1 MTDETTNRVIDAA
14 RACADVWSYGAQ
26 TDRESDLAKA
36 LIAYDAAT
44 HDDEPCP
51 TCARVR
57 ASCAYPVGGD
67 PSEPH
72 DHSANHPP
80 ACTCIHCCD
89 ETCPTCVRLNTRI
102 NQLEDDDEA
111 EQLKSAVDDCLP
123 DYLIGEG
130 PDAVEANY
138 QERIEEA
145 GEELHGWR
153 AREGAL
159 KARVAELEADVAHVR
174 AQLAMASDATAGEYA
189 GQLAALRARIGW
201 LCAEVIETRKAGT
214 VLSSAVR
221 REVEHARAEE
231 RAACLRTVYGWQF
244 GEISALIRDITARGT
259 K

>member
-159 KARVAELEADVAHVR
+159 KARVAELEA
-174 AQLAMASDATAGEYA
+174 
-189 GQLAALRARIGW
+189 
-201 LCAEVIETRKAGT
+201 EVIATRESGT

-231 RAACLRTVYGWQF
+231 RAACLRSVYGWQF